1 VKPPVLSRTLKLPV
15 LFLTIAS
22 LAIITHAQVSGRNI
36 NMVSGT
42 TWPGGDPFLQ
52 RQNEPSIAVSSRNPL
67 HLLAGAND
75 YRTVDLPGLPNGDET
90 GDAWHG
96 VFKSFD
102 GGLTWSSTLLPGY
115 PQDTSVQGAAS
126 PNKGFQA
133 GADPT
138 VRAGTNGLFYFSGIV
153 FNRDPKGLGQIFV
166 SRFIDNNNSERED
179 TIQYLST
186 AVISAGTAGQF
197 IDKPWLAVDIPRQGA
212 GQCQIGAQSFPA
224 GNVYLGYS
232 IFLGGDPS
240 NNPHTAVMFAKS
252 GDCGATWTVTK
263 ISESFK
269 LNQGTTVAVNPTTGA
284 IYVAWRQF
292 AIVND
297 PNAIVFAKS
306 VDGGK
311 SFTKGAVVT
320 PITPFDQASTSI
332 SFRTNG
338 FPTMAVDGNG
348 RVYLAWAQRGV
359 GPGGDARIVA
369 TTSNDGVSWT
379 PPAAVDPSPARG
391 HQIMPAMSFAAGKL
405 IIVFYDLRDDQTIGI
420 FTPLGNGFYQET
432 RDPRG
437 DLAAGHPENVFTDFI
452 MDAAPAAPIGSPP
465 LLRRHTID
473 LRASRADVSSPAVPL
488 TFTPS
493 ERVSQYVFGS
503 RPGSNVIEQLQVNP
517 PNFPMFGIGTKA
529 FIGDYIDVGAA
540 TFVPTADGGWAFN
553 TSVSNAI
560 VFHATWTDNRDVRPP
575 LGAPPDWSKYTPTGA
590 NTGASIFDPSQTV
603 APCNS
608 VFTGSRNQNIYTSR
622 ITDGLFVGSAGNT
635 KSLGTVVVNGQSVLL
650 QRAFSIFLQNSTTLT
665 KSFRLTIAAPQPAG
679 GQASFEQFGAA
690 TTTLDVT
697 IGPRSTVS
705 RIVFVTSTDRRAMV
719 VINVAEISSPGGTLV
734 TNGLLGSV
742 ILNPDRTSPDLIN
755 DPNGG
760 GDIAVTE
767 LYNPDITTLPTIL
780 SQDISNQDLSNQ
792 DLANQDLSNQD
803 ISNPDIADQDIS
815 NQDISNVDIANQDL
829 ANQDLANQDLSNASI
844 SDATWTVQNDGNTAT
859 SYSVKLLQ
867 NIAAPDGFKVQLIL
881 SKTNMPGVS
890 RGCTLGFQ
898 RQTLVIANITNP
910 VFTSPS
916 DLTATGITDPTKTNA
931 TVILAP
937 GEQARLTVRVVDPD
951 RRDNITFDVSKGISP
966 VLVAHG
972 VNSVDA
978 RAGSKKS
985 PLTLVITSVM
995 NSLPTG
1001 LKSRSYSATLQVIGG
1016 LGPYSWR
1023 VSEGTLPLGLSL
1035 NPTTGVISGKPTD
1048 RGVTIFTVEAKD
1060 SASPQHVALRQ
1071 LKIAV
1076 F

>member
-1 VKPPVLSRTLKLPV
+1 VKTPLLSRARNLPTF
-15 LFLTIAS
+15 FLTIAC
-22 LAIITHAQVSGRNI
+22 LAIITHAQVPGRNI

-42 TWPGGDPFLQ
+42 SWPGGDPFLQ

-75 YRTVDLPGLPNGDET
+75 YRTVDLPGLPSGDET

-102 GGLTWSSTLLPGY
+102 GGLTWSSTLLPGF
-115 PQDTSVQGAAS
+115 PQDTSSLGAAS

-153 FNRDPKGLGQIFV
+153 FNRDSKGLGQIFV
-166 SRFIDNNNSERED
+166 SRFIDNNNSERDD

-186 AVISAGTAGQF
+186 AVISGGTAGQF

-212 GQCQIGAQSFPA
+212 GQCQIGTQSFPA

-232 IFLGGDPS
+232 IFLGSDPS

-252 GDCGATWTVTK
+252 ADCGATWTVTK
-263 ISESFK
+263 VSESFK

-297 PNAIVFAKS
+297 PNAIVFAQS
-306 VDGGK
+306 VDGGR
-311 SFTKGAVVT
+311 SFTKGAVVAT
-320 PITPFDQASTSI
+320 ISPFDQASTSI
-332 SFRTNG
+332 SFRTNA

-348 RVYLAWAQRGV
+348 RVFLAWSQRGV

-369 TTSNDGVSWT
+369 TMSNDGVSWT
-379 PPAAVDPSPARG
+379 TPAAVDPSTARG
-391 HQIMPAMSFAAGKL
+391 HQIMPAMSSAAGKL
-405 IIVFYDLRDDQTIGI
+405 MIVFYDLREDHTIGI
-420 FTPLGNGFYQET
+420 FTPLSNGFYQET
-432 RDPRG
+432 RQPVADLPADPG
-437 DLAAGHPENVFTDFI
+437 KVFTDFV
-452 MDAAPAAPIGSPP
+452 MDAAPSGYSTP
-465 LLRRHTID
+465 LQRRHTID
-473 LRASRADVSSPAVPL
+473 IRASRADVSSPVGPV

-493 ERVSQYVFGS
+493 ERVSQYIFGS

-517 PNFPMFGIGTKA
+517 PNLPMFGLGTKA
-529 FIGDYIDVGAA
+529 FIGDYIDVDAA
-540 TFVPTADGGWAFN
+540 TFVPTANGGWTFN
-553 TSVSNAI
+553 TSVTNP
-560 VFHATWTDNRDVRPP
+560 VLFHAAWTDNRDVRPP
-575 LGAPPDWSKYTPTGA
+575 LGAPPDWTKYTPTGS
-590 NTGASIFDPSQTV
+590 TGGASIFDPSQTV
-603 APCNS
+603 APCNAT
-608 VFTGSRNQNIYTSR
+608 FTGSRNQNIYTSR
-622 ITDGLFVGSAGNT
+622 ITDGLFVGAAGNT
-635 KSLGTVVVNGQSVLL
+635 KSLGTVVVNGQPVLL

-679 GQASFEQFGAA
+679 GQASFEQFAA
-690 TTTLDVT
+690 PTTTLDVT

-705 RIVFVTSTDRRAMV
+705 RTVFVTSTDRRAMV

-734 TNGLLGSV
+734 TNGLSGSV
-742 ILNPDRTSPDLIN
+742 ILNPDRTSPDLVN

-760 GDIAVTE
+760 GDITTAE
-767 LYNPDITTLPTIL
+767 IYNPDITTLPAVL
-780 SQDISNQDLSNQ
+780 SQDIANQ
-792 DLANQDLSNQD
+792 DLANQDLANQDLANQD
-803 ISNPDIADQDIS
+803 IANPDIADQDIA
-815 NQDISNVDIANQDL
+815 NQDIANVDIANQDL
-829 ANQDLANQDLSNASI
+829 ANQDLANQDLANASI
-844 SDATWTVQNDGNTAT
+844 SDASWTVQNDGNTAT
-859 SYSVKLLQ
+859 SYAVKLLQ
-867 NIAAPDGFKVQLIL
+867 NVPAPAGFKVQLIL
-881 SKTNMPGVS
+881 SKTNVPGVS
-890 RGCTLGFQ
+890 RNCALGFQ

-910 VFTSPS
+910 VFTSPT

-931 TVILAP
+931 TIILAP
-937 GEQARLTVRVVDPD
+937 GEQARLTIRVVDPNKL
-951 RRDNITFDVSKGISP
+951 DNITFDVSKGISP

-972 VNSVDA
+972 VNSADA
-978 RAGSKKS
+978 RAGGKRP
-985 PLTLVITSVM
+985 PLTLVITSTM
-995 NSLPTG
+995 NSLPDG

-1023 VSEGTLPLGLSL
+1023 VSEGALPLGLSL
-1035 NPTTGVISGKPTD
+1035 NAATGVISGKPTY

-1060 SASPQHVALRQ
+1060 SASPQHVALRT

>member
-1 VKPPVLSRTLKLPV
+1 MKPPVLSRARKLPI

-22 LAIITHAQVSGRNI
+22 LAIITHAQVPGRNI

-153 FNRDPKGLGQIFV
+153 FNRDSKGLGQIFV

-263 ISESFK
+263 VSESFK

-311 SFTKGAVVT
+311 SFTKGAVVA

-338 FPTMAVDGNG
+338 FATMAVDGNG

-405 IIVFYDLRDDQTIGI
+405 IIVFY
-420 FTPLGNGFYQET
+420 
-432 RDPRG
+432 
-437 DLAAGHPENVFTDFI
+437 A
-452 MDAAPAAPIGSPP
+452 
-465 LLRRHTID
+465 ID

-503 RPGSNVIEQLQVNP
+503 RHGSTVIEQLQVNP

-540 TFVPTADGGWAFN
+540 TFVPTANGGWAFN

-575 LGAPPDWSKYTPTGA
+575 LGTPQDWTKYIPTGSI
-590 NTGASIFDPSQTV
+590 GGFSIFDPSKTV
-603 APCNS
+603 APCVDPTNPNNTT
-608 VFTGSRNQNIYTSR
+608 FTGSRNQNIYTSR
-622 ITDGLFVGSAGNT
+622 ITDGLFVGAAGNT

-650 QRAFSIFLQNSTTLT
+650 QRAFSIFLQNSTALT
-665 KSFRLTIAAPQPAG
+665 KSFRLTIAAPQPVG

-719 VINVAEISSPGGTLV
+719 VINAAEISSPGGALV
-734 TNGLLGSV
+734 TNGLSGSV

-767 LYNPDITTLPTIL
+767 LYNPDITTPGSCKSGSLQCL
-780 SQDISNQDLSNQ
+780 HLRCHLDSSERWQHSNFLF
-792 DLANQDLSNQD
+792 
-803 ISNPDIADQDIS
+803 
-815 NQDISNVDIANQDL
+815 
-829 ANQDLANQDLSNASI
+829 
-844 SDATWTVQNDGNTAT
+844 G
-859 SYSVKLLQ
+859 
-867 NIAAPDGFKVQLIL
+867 
-881 SKTNMPGVS
+881 
-890 RGCTLGFQ
+890 
-898 RQTLVIANITNP
+898 
-910 VFTSPS
+910 
-916 DLTATGITDPTKTNA
+916 
-931 TVILAP
+931 
-937 GEQARLTVRVVDPD
+937 
-951 RRDNITFDVSKGISP
+951 
-966 VLVAHG
+966 
-972 VNSVDA
+972 
-978 RAGSKKS
+978 
-985 PLTLVITSVM
+985 
-995 NSLPTG
+995 
-1001 LKSRSYSATLQVIGG
+1001 
-1016 LGPYSWR
+1016 
-1023 VSEGTLPLGLSL
+1023 
-1035 NPTTGVISGKPTD
+1035 
-1048 RGVTIFTVEAKD
+1048 
-1060 SASPQHVALRQ
+1060 
-1071 LKIAV
+1071 
-1076 F
+1076 